1 MAMSTGGGR
10 GGFTSEPN
18 LTPMID
24 VLLVLLIIFMVIV
37 PTARKALDVQLP
49 DPNVQP
55 TASPSTDQIVLEVQK
70 DGTYLINKQPVPPG
84 TAGLSQ
90 MLHTT
95 FDRRPEKILFVKGD
109 PAAKYQQVIQAM
121 DIARG
126 VIGHNAV
133 IGITPKSTQ

>member
-1 MAMSTGGGR
+1 MSMSTGGAK

-49 DPNVQP
+49 DPSPAP
-55 TASPSTDQIVLEVQK
+55 TTSPNSDQIVLEVQK
-70 DGTYLINKQPVPPG
+70 DGSYLINKQPVPG
-84 TAGLSQ
+84 GADGLAQ
-90 MLHTT
+90 MIHTT
-95 FDRRPEKILFVKGD
+95 FDRRPEKIMFVKGD

-126 VIGHNAV
+126 SGVLVIGV
-133 IGITPKSTQ
+133 TPKPTQ